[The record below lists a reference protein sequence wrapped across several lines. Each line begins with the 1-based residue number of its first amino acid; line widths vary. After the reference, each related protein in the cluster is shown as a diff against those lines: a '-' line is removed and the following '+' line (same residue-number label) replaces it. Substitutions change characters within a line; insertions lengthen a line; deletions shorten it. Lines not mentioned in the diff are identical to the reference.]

1 MAGSLDDNPPQLFPN
16 APNIAYHY
24 LVLGH
29 DQSRI
34 YVSKESP
41 IGRHAIATQLRRLA
55 DYLDTGGDGDCD
67 CGDDHIPPGQVRG

>member
-1 MAGSLDDNPPQLFPN
+1 MPGSLDDNPPQLFPN
-16 APNIAYHY
+16 VPPVAYHY

-41 IGRHAIATQLRRLA
+41 IGRHAIAAQLRRLA
-55 DYLDTGGDGDCD
+55 DYLDTDDCD
-67 CGDDHIPPGQVRG
+67 CDDHIPPRQVRG